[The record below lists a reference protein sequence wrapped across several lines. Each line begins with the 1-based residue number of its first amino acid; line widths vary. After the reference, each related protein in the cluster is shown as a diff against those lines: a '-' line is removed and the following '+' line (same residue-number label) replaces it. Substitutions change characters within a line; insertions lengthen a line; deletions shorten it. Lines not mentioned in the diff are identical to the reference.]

1 MNRIKLKPDTEKLEL
16 LQAMGSRNR
25 IESLEAQEIFA
36 ALAGP
41 VVQQVLD
48 QSATS
53 ALVYEDREY
62 DINSGDTT
70 IPLDL
75 YDGNSEGLIDI
86 WSQTM
91 AGGLATNLI
100 HGMDEFRLTTY
111 QLNSAV
117 SFLKRYAQHG
127 RLDVVSK
134 GLQRMAQELLV
145 KTERH
150 AWSPILAALAAA
162 RTNNVQHLIDATTT
176 NVFQV
181 DDMNRL
187 WTKAKR
193 LRRSW
198 INGTP
203 TSVPARGLTDLIMSP
218 EMIEQIRS
226 FAYNPMNTRGVPDSV
241 EATALGLPDAV
252 RQRFFDSADIPE
264 IFGLG
269 IIELQELGV
278 AGAYTVLFDQYYTA
292 GGGDVGFDSAADDLI
307 LGVDLSVEGFV
318 RVVARDSDIGS
329 TVSVQVD
336 DQFVSRQQ
344 KIGWFSEIEEGRAV
358 IDNKCVLGIVV

>member
-25 IESLEAQEIFA
+25 TESFEAQEIFA

-41 VVQQVLD
+41 VIQQVLD
-48 QSATS
+48 QSSTA
-53 ALVYEDREY
+53 ALVYQDQAY
-62 DINSGDTT
+62 DINSGDTS

-75 YDGNSEGLIDI
+75 YDGNFEGLIEI
-86 WSQTM
+86 WSQSV
-91 AGGLATNLI
+91 AGGLATSLI

-117 SFLKRYAQHG
+117 SFLKRYAAHG

-145 KTERH
+145 KIERH
-150 AWSPILAALAAA
+150 AWSPILRALAEA
-162 RTNNVQHLIDATTT
+162 RTNGAQHLLDATTAD
-176 NVFQV
+176 VFQV

-198 INGTP
+198 ISGTP
-203 TSVPARGLTDLIMSP
+203 TSVPARGLTDLVMSP

-226 FAYNPMNTRGVPDSV
+226 FAYNPMNTRGVPDST
-241 EATALGLPDAV
+241 ESTALGLPDAV

-269 IIELQELGV
+269 IIELQELGL
-278 AGAYTVLFDQYYTA
+278 AGAYTVMFDTYYTA
-292 GGGDVGFDSAADDLI
+292 GGGDIGFASATDDLI
-307 LGVDLSVEGFV
+307 LGLDLSVDAFI
-318 RVVARDSDIGS
+318 RVVARDSDVGS

-336 DQFVSRQQ
+336 DQFVARQQ
-344 KIGWFSEIEEGRAV
+344 KIGWFAEIEEGRAV
-358 IDNKCVLGIVV
+358 IDNKAILGLVV